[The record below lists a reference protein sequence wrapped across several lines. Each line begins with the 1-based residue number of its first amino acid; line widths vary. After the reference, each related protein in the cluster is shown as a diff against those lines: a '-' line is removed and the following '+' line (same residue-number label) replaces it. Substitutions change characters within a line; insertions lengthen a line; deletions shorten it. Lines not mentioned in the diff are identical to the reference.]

1 MVIPNRVYLLLN
13 TPISRIH
20 TASVES
26 IVHIIL
32 FFFSFFLFFLCKVPT
47 SHLVSKYDYQ
57 ASTNGQFAKQS
68 FSAMPWI
75 GRASTQLQ
83 SAKLIDG
90 PTFNKDGWLKLEY
103 VYFVKMPLLKAW
115 NCIGYLY
122 MAGLVILLCRVIICH
137 FSFYSMVNTI
147 NQVQIHRFQ
156 SKWLRNPN

>member
-1 MVIPNRVYLLLN
+1 
-13 TPISRIH
+13 
-20 TASVES
+20 
-26 IVHIIL
+26 
-32 FFFSFFLFFLCKVPT
+32 
-47 SHLVSKYDYQ
+47 
-57 ASTNGQFAKQS
+57 
-68 FSAMPWI
+68 MPWI

-122 MAGLVILLCRVIICH
+122 MAGLVILLCRVIMCH

-147 NQVQIHRFQ
+147 NQVQIHRFE
-156 SKWLRNPN
+156 SKWLRNPNKKNDEGFIFSSHSTNQAKDNFSQSIKNTFVDSNSNCIYRCLTLLAYQIDK